1 MPANQVDAMK
11 PIGATPRT
19 YDPEIVPV
27 TNLIRQLAARRDIA
41 YISVKKAG
49 FSLELSAGSAGDAGA

>member
-11 PIGATPRT
+11 PMGVATRT
-19 YDPEIVPV
+19 YYPEIVPV
-27 TNLIRQLAARRDIA
+27 KHLIRQLAARRDIA

-49 FSLELSAGSAGDAGA
+49 FSLELSAGDVGA